1 MTGSQNSNIHG
12 EQNMELWRKF
22 SWGKEQQLKHIPI
35 KTSSPLLCWILNH
48 CTFFIQSEHQKP
60 LLLVLLLLLLV
71 LVLLLKKFVK

>member
-1 MTGSQNSNIHG
+1 
-12 EQNMELWRKF
+12 MELWRKF